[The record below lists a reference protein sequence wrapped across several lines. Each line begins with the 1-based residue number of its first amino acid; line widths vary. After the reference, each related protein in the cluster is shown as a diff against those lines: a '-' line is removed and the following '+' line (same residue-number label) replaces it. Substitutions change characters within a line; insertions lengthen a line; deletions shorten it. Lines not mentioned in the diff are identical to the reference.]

1 VKALKAKDLEELSD
15 EELAGKEADLKS
27 ELFKLRFQGA
37 TGQLDN
43 PMRLREVRRDIAR
56 VKTVRRMRE
65 LAVKGASR

>member
-65 LAVKGASR
+65 LAAKGASR